1 MPKVM
6 AVLHMDEEALH
17 LHATVIPIVTGERR
31 KAESEQGNS
40 KCKYRK
46 KATDT
51 IQLYADDVF
60 TCDKKNVSKQTALFC
75 SRSLLYRTNI
85 YL

>member
-1 MPKVM
+1 
-6 AVLHMDEEALH
+6 MDEEAPH
-17 LHATVIPIVTGERR
+17 LHATVIPIVTSERR

-51 IQLYADDVF
+51 I
-60 TCDKKNVSKQTALFC
+60 
-75 SRSLLYRTNI
+75 
-85 YL
+85 